1 MRAVMPLPREVGE
14 AICEYLQ
21 SSRPRSQSRRVF
33 LRHNA
38 PHVGF
43 ARYNCISDIVRRA
56 MLRAGIDT
64 PFKGAH
70 VLRHTL
76 ATEML
81 GRGASLRE
89 IGQVLRHR
97 RLDTTRIYAKVD
109 LLTLRSVA
117 LPWPEGAR

>member
-1 MRAVMPLPREVGE
+1 
-14 AICEYLQ
+14 
-21 SSRPRSQSRRVF
+21 
-33 LRHNA
+33 
-38 PHVGF
+38 
-43 ARYNCISDIVRRA
+43 